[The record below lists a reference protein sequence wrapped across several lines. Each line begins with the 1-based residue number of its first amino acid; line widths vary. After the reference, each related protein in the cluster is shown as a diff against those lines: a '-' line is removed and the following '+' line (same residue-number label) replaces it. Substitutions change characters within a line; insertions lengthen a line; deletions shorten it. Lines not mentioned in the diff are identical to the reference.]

1 VTGSPRPNY
10 FNYISGV
17 IIAMVSVGYNKLRES
32 AKSKVNFYKTDKV
45 GYFAASMMAGVFVGL
60 CMITILVMAG
70 MLDNFA
76 GVKILQGISFAAAL
90 SLVVFAGAE
99 LFTGNVFVMTAGVAL
114 KEIKPR
120 DAIGLCAY
128 CYIGNLAGSILIA
141 ALFLGTGY
149 LQGPVLEAAH
159 AAMNA
164 KIYPTFWELFI
175 RGVLCNVLVCAGVWC
190 MYRLQSE
197 SSKLIMIFWCIYL
210 FVVCGFEHSIA
221 NMTLFSLETM
231 SGVSGT
237 VFGQMMTNLG
247 AATAG
252 NIMGGMALSLAY
264 WEISRKSL

>member
-1 VTGSPRPNY
+1 M
-10 FNYISGV
+10 I
-17 IIAMVSVGYNKLRES
+17 SVGYNKLRES
-32 AKSKVNFYKTDKV
+32 TRYKVNFYKTEKV
-45 GYFAASMMAGVFVGL
+45 GYFVASMMAGVYVGL

-76 GVKILQGISFAAAL
+76 GIKILQGVSFAAAL
-90 SLVVFAGAE
+90 SLVIFAGAE
-99 LFTGNVFVMTAGVAL
+99 LFTGNVFIMTAGVAL
-114 KEIKPR
+114 KEVKPR
-120 DAIGLCAY
+120 DAIGLCVF
-128 CYIGNLAGSILIA
+128 CYIGNLVGSVLIA

-164 KIYPTFWELFI
+164 KTDPTFWELFV

-231 SGVSGT
+231 TGVSAN

-247 AATAG
+247 ATTTG
-252 NIMGGMALSLAY
+252 NIMGGMALSMAY
-264 WEISRKSL
+264 WEIAKKTL